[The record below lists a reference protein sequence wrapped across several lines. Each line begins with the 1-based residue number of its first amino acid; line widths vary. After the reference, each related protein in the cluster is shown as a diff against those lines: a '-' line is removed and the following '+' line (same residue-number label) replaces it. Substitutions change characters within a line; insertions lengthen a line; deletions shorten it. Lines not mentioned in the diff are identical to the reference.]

1 MNGQYNRRWW
11 VLGALAIGILA
22 VGLDMTILNLALPI
36 LATDMQ
42 ATNGELQW
50 FADAYN
56 LVFAAALLPAG
67 LLGDRLG
74 RKRMLI
80 VGLILFGA
88 ASLICAYSISP
99 WELITGRALL
109 GLGAALLVPLSMSI
123 IPVMFSEK
131 ERPKAIGVWMM
142 ANAFG
147 IPLGPIVGGWLL
159 DNYWWGSV
167 FLINIPLIVVALFA
181 VSILLPESR
190 GSESQRIDLIGI
202 LTSSLGLVGVTYG
215 VIEVGERGWGD
226 TTAMTTII
234 AGLLLLV
241 VFILWERRT
250 SHPLIDPALFRSR
263 SFTWGT
269 ILATVISFAMFG
281 VLFVMPQYF
290 QAVEGVNALSAGMR
304 LLPLVGGLLIGS
316 QISDLLQSRFGTKIT
331 ISLGFLVLGIALS
344 VGANTGMNS
353 GYGFASVWITLVG
366 LGIGFALPAAM
377 DEAMSALSVE
387 TSGVGSAL
395 LMALRQVGGTM
406 GVAILGTILSTGY
419 RNKLDLQGLPAET
432 VDSVRRNVSAG
443 VAVARQIN
451 STTLIDSVRSS
462 FVHGMGITLWACG
475 GVAVL
480 GVLITLSFLQTRV
493 NRNEN
498 TELDQTTTIGSK

>member
-1 MNGQYNRRWW
+1 MNSQYKRRWW

-74 RKRMLI
+74 RKKMLI
-80 VGLILFGA
+80 IGLIIFGA
-88 ASLICAYSISP
+88 ASLVCAYSSSP

-147 IPLGPIVGGWLL
+147 IPLGPVLGGWLL

-167 FLINIPLIVVALFA
+167 FLINIPLIVIALFA
-181 VSILLPESR
+181 VSFLLPESR
-190 GSESQRIDLIGI
+190 GLQNQRMDLIGI
-202 LTSSLGLVGVTYG
+202 LTSSVGLVGVTYG

-226 TTAMTTII
+226 ITAITTILT
-234 AGLLLLV
+234 GLVLLV
-241 VFILWERRT
+241 VFMLWERRT

-269 ILATVISFAMFG
+269 VLATVVSFAMFG

-290 QAVEGVNALSAGMR
+290 QAVEGVDALSAGLR
-304 LLPLVGGLLIGS
+304 LLPLVGGLLVGS
-316 QISDLLQSRFGTKIT
+316 QVSDLLQSRFGTKVT
-331 ISLGFLVLGIALS
+331 LSFGFLVLGIAL
-344 VGANTGMNS
+344 VIGANTGVTS
-353 GYGFASVWITLVG
+353 DYGFASIWVTLVG

-377 DEAMSALSVE
+377 DEAMSALTAE

-406 GVAILGTILSTGY
+406 GVAILGTILSSGY
-419 RNKLDLQGLPAET
+419 RSKLDLQGLPAEA
-432 VDSVRRNVSAG
+432 VESIRRNVSAG
-443 VAVARQIN
+443 VAVARQIHSN
-451 STTLIDSVRSS
+451 TLIDSVKSS
-462 FVHGMGITLWACG
+462 FVHGMGITLWVCA
-475 GVAVL
+475 GVAVI
-480 GVLITLSFLQTRV
+480 GVLITMKFVKTRV
-493 NRNEN
+493 HRNEV
-498 TELDQTTTIGSK
+498 TDVGV

>member
-1 MNGQYNRRWW
+1 MNDQYKRRWW

-42 ATNGELQW
+42 ASNGELQW

-88 ASLICAYSISP
+88 ASSVCAYSSSP
-99 WELITGRALL
+99 SELITGRALL
-109 GLGAALLVPLSMSI
+109 GLGAAFLVPLSMSI

-167 FLINIPLIVVALFA
+167 FLINIPLIVIALFA

-190 GSESQRIDLIGI
+190 GSKSQGMDLIGI
-202 LTSSLGLVGVTYG
+202 VTSSLGLVGVTYG
-215 VIEVGERGWGD
+215 VIEVGEKGWGD
-226 TTAMTTII
+226 TAAMTTII

-263 SFTWGT
+263 RFTWGT
-269 ILATVISFAMFG
+269 VLATVISFAMFG

-290 QAVEGVNALSAGMR
+290 QAVEGVNALSAGLR

-331 ISLGFLVLGIALS
+331 ITLGFLVLGIALA

-377 DEAMSALSVE
+377 DEAMSVLSAE

-419 RNKLDLQGLPAET
+419 RNKLDLQGLSAEA
-432 VDSVRRNVSAG
+432 VESVRRNVSAG

-462 FVHGMGITLWACG
+462 FVHGMGITLWVCG
-475 GVAVL
+475 GIAAL

-498 TELDQTTTIGSK
+498 TELEQMNTIGSE